1 MKMNHLTKHNHKEER
16 TMSNNQKST
25 PIVGE
30 ITDKARDIWLAG
42 LGVFSTIEE
51 EGERLF
57 NQFLEKGK
65 EMESKGETFEKK
77 ARERVEAVT
86 STISERSKKITE
98 EVTAKVSALIPPM
111 VEEKFQSALESFGV
125 PTRNEVRA
133 LNEKVD
139 KLSTSVEELTKKL
152 DELLKSSKTKK
163 A

>member
-1 MKMNHLTKHNHKEER
+1 MT
-16 TMSNNQKST
+16 TTQKSAQQALGGLT
-25 PIVGE
+25 E
-30 ITDKARDIWLAG
+30 KARDIWLAG

-65 EMESKGETFEKK
+65 DLESKGETFEKK
-77 ARERVEAVT
+77 ARDKVESLTAYV
-86 STISERSKKITE
+86 SERSSKITE
-98 EVTAKVSALIPPM
+98 EVTARVNALVPPI
-111 VEEKFQSALESFGV
+111 VEEKFQSALESFGI

-139 KLSTSVEELTKKL
+139 KLNQSLEDLSKKL
-152 DELLKSSKTKK
+152 EDVLKAAKAKK

>member
-1 MKMNHLTKHNHKEER
+1 MT
-16 TMSNNQKST
+16 TAQKNAQQAL
-25 PIVGE
+25 GGL
-30 ITDKARDIWLAG
+30 TDKARDIWLAG

-65 EMESKGETFEKK
+65 DLESRGETFEKK
-77 ARERVEAVT
+77 AKEKVESLTAYV
-86 STISERSKKITE
+86 SERSSKITE
-98 EVTAKVSALIPPM
+98 EVTARVNTLVPPI
-111 VEEKFQSALESFGV
+111 VEEKFQSALESFGI

-139 KLSTSVEELTKKL
+139 KLNQSLEDLSKKL
-152 DELLKSSKTKK
+152 EDVLKAAKAKK

>member
-1 MKMNHLTKHNHKEER
+1 MTTTQKNAQQALGGLTE
-16 TMSNNQKST
+16 
-25 PIVGE
+25 
-30 ITDKARDIWLAG
+30 KARDIWLAG

-65 EMESKGETFEKK
+65 DLESRGETFEKK
-77 ARERVEAVT
+77 AKDKVESLTAYV
-86 STISERSKKITE
+86 SERSSKITE
-98 EVTAKVSALIPPM
+98 EVTARVNALVPPI
-111 VEEKFQSALESFGV
+111 VEEKFQSALESFGI

-139 KLSTSVEELTKKL
+139 KLNQSLEDLSKKL
-152 DELLKSSKTKK
+152 EDVLKAAKTKK